1 MCPFY
6 RGKITANSLLG
17 FATLH
22 ILANYYQPLKWALYA
37 KESMVQHSS
46 STKIMAYIC
55 AVILLPVYT
64 LGPLSMIYLS
74 TKRIADGD
82 WQTLLFLI
90 CICATLVYFC
100 GKYFLLMLRFLKT
113 LRVSFTFDSKG
124 IVLQQDGS
132 STFYP
137 WSDLSKSKEY
147 GSCQIYCLIDSSGN
161 HLFSIWKY
169 ADSYQEFREEA
180 YEQIG
185 I

>member
-1 MCPFY
+1 LAGSAP
-6 RGKITANSLLG
+6 
-17 FATLH
+17 LH
-22 ILANYYQPLKWALYA
+22 ILANYNLPLNRALYA

-46 STKIMAYIC
+46 STKIMAYVC
-55 AVILLPVYT
+55 AVILLPVYS

-74 TKRIADGD
+74 SKRIADGD

-100 GKYFLLMLRFLKT
+100 GKWFLLLLRFIKT
-113 LRVSFTFDSKG
+113 LKVNFTFDSKG
-124 IVLQQDGS
+124 IVLTENGS

-137 WSDLSKSKEY
+137 WSDLSNSKEY
-147 GSCQIYCLIDSSGN
+147 ASCQIYCLIDSNGN
-161 HLFSIWKY
+161 HLFSIWEY

-180 YEQIG
+180 FEQIG